1 MLCLKGFEVAVV
13 WACKLPVLVLGPGE
27 GDPLKEPRLCEAGI
41 LPGSPD
47 EKGLVPDRCNCVA
60 CPVGRTLT
68 ETDLDRNGLLEF
80 WPVTIIELRNGF
92 EPVDTL
98 C

>member
-13 WACKLPVLVLGPGE
+13 WACKLPVLGPGE
-27 GDPLKEPRLCEAGI
+27 GDPLKEPRLCEAEI
-41 LPGSPD
+41 LPVSPV
-47 EKGLVPDRCNCVA
+47 EKGLVPVLCNCET

-68 ETDLDRNGLLEF
+68 ETDRDRNGLLEF
-80 WPVTIIELRNGF
+80 WPVNIIELRNGF